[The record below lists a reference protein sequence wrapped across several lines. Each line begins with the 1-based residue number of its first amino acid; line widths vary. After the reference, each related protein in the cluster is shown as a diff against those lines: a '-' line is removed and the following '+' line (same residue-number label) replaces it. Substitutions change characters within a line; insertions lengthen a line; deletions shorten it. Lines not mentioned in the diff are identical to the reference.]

1 MSSSWLIM
9 IQNEQMSH
17 LGSDMGYHEPM
28 LSKFLNG
35 VISFFLKKKA
45 FYI

>member
-1 MSSSWLIM
+1 
-9 IQNEQMSH
+9 MSH

-35 VISFFLKKKA
+35 VISFFLKKKLSIYK
-45 FYI
+45 FDRILF

>member
-1 MSSSWLIM
+1 
-9 IQNEQMSH
+9 MSH

-35 VISFFLKKKA
+35 VISFFFLKKKLSIYK
-45 FYI
+45 FDRILF